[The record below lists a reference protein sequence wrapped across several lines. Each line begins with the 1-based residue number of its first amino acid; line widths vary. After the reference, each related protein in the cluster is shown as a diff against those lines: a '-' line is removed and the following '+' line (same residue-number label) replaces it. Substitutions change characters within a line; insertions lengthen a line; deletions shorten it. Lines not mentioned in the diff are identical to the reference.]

1 MVGDGLDLGQVEGG
15 QADGGGDQNALGGLS
30 RSHLKDLILM
40 DSHAVGV
47 LPFYGLE
54 QQIQWRDIFLVL
66 FLHLGVFQH
75 PHDHGEVLLILW
87 GLLKQHED
95 DGLQQRGLRLGPE
108 GVGLMAALWRG
119 GLDEVIDQPQGV
131 LLVP

>member
-1 MVGDGLDLGQVEGG
+1 ML
-15 QADGGGDQNALGGLS
+15 
-30 RSHLKDLILM
+30 
-40 DSHAVGV
+40 
-47 LPFYGLE
+47 LE
-54 QQIQWRDIFLVL
+54 
-66 FLHLGVFQH
+66 VFQH
-75 PHDHGEVLLILW
+75 PHDHGEVLLILR

-131 LLVP
+131 LLVPQVAEGVVAV